1 MPVRVC
7 CSLLNGQTLS
17 GSKLIAFSITELDG
31 DGISTNGTKG
41 SLGHSISTTM
51 AKGFLHTVVARHSLP
66 TAYSDIALVVGLEQL
81 VLGLSE
87 GSLSQWFALDL
98 NISEPSTQYNL
109 PECSEQV
116 CAYLAPNQVLP
127 LLF

>member
-7 CSLLNGQTLS
+7 CALLNGQTLS
-17 GSKLIAFSITELDG
+17 GSKLIAFSLTELDG
-31 DGISTNGTKG
+31 DGISTNRTKG
-41 SLGHSISTTM
+41 SLGRSISTTV

-98 NISEPSTQYNL
+98 NISEPSTQYIL
-109 PECSEQV
+109 PEC
-116 CAYLAPNQVLP
+116 
-127 LLF
+127 